1 VLLVASVQIP
11 ARLLTVQGAAEFLGI
26 SRNGLYIA
34 CRDCRVPHFKVGGA
48 IRFDLDE
55 LRAWLE
61 SNRRGPQVAG

>member
-1 VLLVASVQIP
+1 MQSEKVQP
-11 ARLLTVQGAAEFLGI
+11 LLTFDEGVEFLGV

-34 CRDCRVPHFKVGGA
+34 CREGRVPHFKVGNL

-61 SNRRGPQVAG
+61 SNRRGPKVASGG